1 MSQHHTLCRTS
12 KKVHLMETDR
22 VTIFHLLLWFFLMC
36 TFNRTN
42 LTTYPWVWFD
52 LFNGVLIPLSLHVNI
67 RFWISGFHAEFIYH
81 LHAEDPWF
89 RDTNPALGGH
99 KLVCS
104 QYWPQAQ
111 RNVRVT
117 SGKASSIKSVP
128 HQLPAS
134 IYREN
139 LWGNKST
146 AKSTCVNTLPLRP
159 ATVISS
165 WPVSLLFRSKKF

>member
-22 VTIFHLLLWFFLMC
+22 VNIFHLLIWFVLMC

-52 LFNGVLIPLSLHVNI
+52 LFSTYPFESTCKHKKILNIWISCRIYLSLTC
-67 RFWISGFHAEFIYH
+67 RRS
-81 LHAEDPWF
+81 
-89 RDTNPALGGH
+89 
-99 KLVCS
+99 LV
-104 QYWPQAQ
+104 Q
-111 RNVRVT
+111 RVT
-117 SGKASSIKSVP
+117 SGNASSIKSVP